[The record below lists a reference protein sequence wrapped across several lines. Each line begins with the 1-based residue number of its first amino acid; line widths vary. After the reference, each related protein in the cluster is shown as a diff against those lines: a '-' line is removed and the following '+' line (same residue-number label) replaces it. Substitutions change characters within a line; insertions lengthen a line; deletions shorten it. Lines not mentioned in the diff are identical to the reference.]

1 MRSRDFLPKEEC
13 FGVLAHRKTFQGVY
27 YEFVSEYYYHIS
39 FLVWAIWLIPYFSPM
54 LFGMAI

>member
-1 MRSRDFLPKEEC
+1 MLR
-13 FGVLAHRKTFQGVY
+13 VLAHRKTFQGVY

-39 FLVWAIWLIPYFSPM
+39 FVWVIWLIPYFSPM